1 MKVEIFSDVV
11 CPWCYIG
18 HTRFARAAERYREQG
33 GEVEVEL
40 RPFQLAP
47 DAESLGEPLTA
58 WMERKFGGPEQTRQ
72 MTGRATGA
80 AAESG
85 LDLHMD
91 RAVQANSFDAHRLI
105 LAATRQGM
113 GEEMARRL
121 FRAYFTDGLN
131 IGDRETLAGLAG
143 EVGVQASLD
152 GEDGAEETR
161 AQIDRAREL
170 GISGVPLFLF
180 EGKYAVSGAQPEDTL
195 LAALAEV
202 ASLTGRAT
210 PPGQGDACPV

>member
-72 MTGRATGA
+72 MTGRVTGA

-85 LDLHMD
+85 LELHMD

-105 LAATRQGM
+105 LAATRQGR

-202 ASLTGRAT
+202 ASLTGQAT

>member
-18 HTRFARAAERYREQG
+18 HTRFTRAAERYREQG
-33 GEVEVEL
+33 GEVEVRL

-47 DAESLGEPLTA
+47 DAESLGEPLTT

-72 MTGRATGA
+72 LTGRVTGV

-91 RAVQANSFDAHRLI
+91 HAVQANSFDAHRLI
-105 LAATRQGM
+105 LAATEQGK
-113 GEEMARRL
+113 GEQMAQRL
-121 FRAYFTDGLN
+121 FRAYFSDGLD
-131 IGDRETLAGLAG
+131 IGSRETLAKLAG
-143 EVGVQASLD
+143 EVGVQVSLD

-195 LAALAEV
+195 LAALEEV
-202 ASLTGRAT
+202 ASLTGQA
-210 PPGQGDACPV
+210 PPDQGEACSV